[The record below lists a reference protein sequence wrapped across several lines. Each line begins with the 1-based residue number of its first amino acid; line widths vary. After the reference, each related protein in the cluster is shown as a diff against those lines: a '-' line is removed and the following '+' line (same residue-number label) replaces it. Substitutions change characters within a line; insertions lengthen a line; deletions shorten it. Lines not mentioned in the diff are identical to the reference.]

1 VHCLF
6 KVPDTFFI
14 EKNVLEDAHCLQYT
28 VIKKTS
34 QKPHNAWSLT
44 LIRTILEKGIYLGTS
59 VVTYNLYNHQSS
71 PEKMD
76 VIGREGLD

>member
-1 VHCLF
+1 MHCLF

-28 VIKKTS
+28 VIKNITKTTQCMES
-34 QKPHNAWSLT
+34 DSN
-44 LIRTILEKGIYLGTS
+44 TILEKGIYLGTS

-76 VIGREGLD
+76 VIGREGLE